1 MFALL
6 FSLYG
11 LAIAAQGAVNR
22 DKAVAAAD
30 RIFALIDRQ
39 SQIDPLSDLGERD
52 F

>member
-22 DKAVAAAD
+22 DKAKLAAD
-30 RIFALIDRQ
+30 RIFTLIDRQ
-39 SQIDPLSDLGERD
+39 SEIDPLSDLGRKD